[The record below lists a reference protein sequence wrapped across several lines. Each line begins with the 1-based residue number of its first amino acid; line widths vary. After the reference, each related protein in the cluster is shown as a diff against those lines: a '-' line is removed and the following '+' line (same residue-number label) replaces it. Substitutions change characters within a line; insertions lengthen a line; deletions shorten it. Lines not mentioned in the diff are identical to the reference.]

1 MRLKAVLHSF
11 CLTCIVNQM
20 LFVSSCPK
28 HSVMT
33 LICVITDLP
42 SLEPSLIG
50 AMCPG
55 YRHIKRSM
63 HGTHMM
69 NTGEIREVYGR
80 ELVNLKN
87 EGRWCFLNTLFSVS
101 EAVMYMQARMA

>member
-1 MRLKAVLHSF
+1 MQA
-11 CLTCIVNQM
+11 IN
-20 LFVSSCPK
+20 
-28 HSVMT
+28 
-33 LICVITDLP
+33 
-42 SLEPSLIG
+42 G
-50 AMCPG
+50 AYTEWCMYPE

-63 HGTHMM
+63 HGTQMM

-101 EAVMYMQARMA
+101 EAVMYMQARPA